1 MATILERAHEVHF
14 SHWGV
19 TLDSAA
25 LYIIS
30 STWRISEENDIKI
43 MISSSGN
50 QKKNELK
57 LEKNLYYSCEIVK
70 EKTNQKKCVSATQ

>member
-1 MATILERAHEVHF
+1 
-14 SHWGV
+14 
-19 TLDSAA
+19 
-25 LYIIS
+25 
-30 STWRISEENDIKI
+30 